1 MKRISEVEFTGN
13 ACFGTLSYIA
23 NDVYI
28 EVTGEFSIKNGI
40 LTHDHWF
47 DEDGNDI
54 VTITLDLLTLDLL
67 TYDVVFNDDES
78 SNSKGMASTIEDCRE
93 YILENNGTSWSYF
106 GDYKGGTVS
115 IVCNET
121 GEVVETF
128 YVE

>member
-13 ACFGTLSYIA
+13 ACFGTLSYVA

-54 VTITLDLLTLDLL
+54 VTITLDLR
-67 TYDVVFNDDES
+67 TYDVVFNDDENT
-78 SNSKGMASTIEDCRE
+78 NSKGMAATIEECRE
-93 YILENNGTSWSYF
+93 YIDNNNGRNWSYF
-106 GDYKGGTVS
+106 EDYKGGTVS
-115 IVCNET
+115 IVCAET

-128 YVE
+128 DVE